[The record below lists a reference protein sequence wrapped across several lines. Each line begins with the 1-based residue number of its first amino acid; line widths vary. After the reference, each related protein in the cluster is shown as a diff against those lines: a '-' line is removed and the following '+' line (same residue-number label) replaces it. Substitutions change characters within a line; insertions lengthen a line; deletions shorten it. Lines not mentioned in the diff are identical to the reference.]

1 VLATLGLLPTDHPTG
16 TGEFAAADAT
26 GLTDVPGVWVAG
38 NVTDLAA
45 GVVTAAAGA
54 PAAGA
59 AINADLIAEDTRKAI
74 VAKFPR
80 YPCLWPC
87 LCRSRAGQRGRVMN
101 HIHPAGAALDPDDWQ
116 IVVAAAPERQAQ
128 DPEGRPVTIRDA
140 VLEAVRRRPGSLPS
154 PA

>member
-1 VLATLGLLPTDHPTG
+1 MRDGTVVARQSLVVAPRTVARSPVLATLGLLPTDHPMG

-74 VAKFPR
+74 VA
-80 YPCLWPC
+80 Y
-87 LCRSRAGQRGRVMN
+87 RSSHR
-101 HIHPAGAALDPDDWQ
+101 IPAYGPAY
-116 IVVAAAPERQAQ
+116 AAPERVSA
-128 DPEGRPVTIRDA
+128 GA
-140 VLEAVRRRPGSLPS
+140 S
-154 PA
+154 

>member
-1 VLATLGLLPTDHPTG
+1 MLATLGLLPTDHPTG

-87 LCRSRAGQRGRVMN
+87 LGRSRAGQRGSVMN
-101 HIHPAGAALDPDDWQ
+101 R
-116 IVVAAAPERQAQ
+116 VRRAPLSTQTI
-128 DPEGRPVTIRDA
+128 GRSSSPQHRN
-140 VLEAVRRRPGSLPS
+140 VRRRTLKVGQ
-154 PA
+154 